1 MISREKIY
9 RIIEQGRE
17 DGKSGTA
24 YDTIMFLAILASIVP
39 LMFVNEYPVFWYI
52 ELATCSL
59 FVIDYLLRWAT
70 ADFRL
75 KKGGWSFVLYPFT
88 AWAIVDLLS
97 MLPCFSPVSNGFKL
111 FRITRLMRVLRL
123 FRYLRYF
130 EQMRMLNKVL
140 RRERAVLL
148 SVLGIAI
155 FYVVITALVMF
166 IVEPRIN
173 PVTGEVTFENFFDA
187 LYWATITLTTVGY
200 GDLTPVT
207 TFGKIVSMFSAL
219 FGIAVIAL
227 PSGVITAGYMEEL
240 KNRKKE
246 AENENTNSKTD
257 D

>member
-9 RIIEQGRE
+9 RIIEEGRD
-17 DGKSGTA
+17 DGKTGTA
-24 YDTIMFLAILASIVP
+24 YDSIMFLAILASIVP
-39 LMFVNEYPVFWYI
+39 LMFVNEYPIFKYI
-52 ELATCSL
+52 EWAACVL
-59 FVIDYLLRWAT
+59 FVMDYLLRWAT

-75 KKGGWSFVLYPFT
+75 QKGAWSFVLYPFT

-97 MLPCFSPVSNGFKL
+97 ILPFFSPMSNGFRL
-111 FRITRLMRVLRL
+111 FRIARLMRVLRL

-140 RRERAVLL
+140 RKEKVVLL
-148 SVLGIAI
+148 SVLGIAV

-187 LYWATITLTTVGY
+187 LYWATVTLTTVGY

-207 TFGKIVSMFSAL
+207 DFGRLVSMFSAL

-227 PSGVITAGYMEEL
+227 PSGVITASYMEEL
-240 KNRKKE
+240 KSKKKE
-246 AENENTNSKTD
+246 AENANTKTD

>member
-9 RIIEQGRE
+9 RVIEQGRE

-24 YDTIMFLAILASIVP
+24 YDTLMFLAILASIAP
-39 LMFVNEYPVFWYI
+39 LMFVNEYPIFRYI
-52 ELATCSL
+52 ELVTCSL
-59 FVIDYLLRWAT
+59 FGIDYLLRWAT

-75 KKGGWSFVLYPFT
+75 QKGGWSFVLYPFT

-97 MLPCFSPVSNGFKL
+97 ILPCFSPLSNGFKL

-123 FRYLRYF
+123 FRYLSYF
-130 EQMRMLNKVL
+130 DQMRMLNKVL
-140 RRERAVLL
+140 KKEKVVLL

-173 PVTGEVTFENFFDA
+173 PVTGEVTFESFFDA
-187 LYWATITLTTVGY
+187 LYWATVTLTTVGY

-207 TFGKIVSMFSAL
+207 NFGRLVSMFSAL

-227 PSGVITAGYMEEL
+227 PSGVITASYMEEL
-240 KNRKKE
+240 RNMKKE
-246 AENENTNSKTD
+246 AESANTKTD